1 MKTEV
6 ARQSAKEAPGRNR
19 TGAGQTAGVVR
30 LLPALLPAVLAVL
43 ALVLQHFVF
52 WRGKPAVTTGLGPD
66 AWPDLI
72 LNALALFSAIW
83 LGLELWVLGRA
94 GRRSA
99 LRAPDDDE
107 IYRFGKAVI
116 GIILIVLYGI
126 LLPLTGFALTTAAF
140 IAIWCVYG
148 GVRKPLVVLP
158 VSLIG
163 TWVLLWVFMGISLM
177 PLSRGRGIFDQ
188 FSIWLLK
195 ALGIY

>member
-195 ALGIY
+195 ALWIY

>member
-43 ALVLQHFVF
+43 ALVLQNFVF

>member
-1 MKTEV
+1 MKTKV
-6 ARQSAKEAPGRNR
+6 VPPSGREASG
-19 TGAGQTAGVVR
+19 TGPTGQDRATGLVR
-30 LLPALLPAVLAVL
+30 LLPALLPAVLVVL

-52 WRGKPAVTTGLGPD
+52 WRGSPAVTKGLGPD

-72 LNALALFSAIW
+72 LNGLALFSAIW

-107 IYRFGKAVI
+107 IYRFGKAVV

-126 LLPLTGFALTTAAF
+126 LLPLTGFALTTAVF

-148 GVRKPLVVLP
+148 GVRKPLVVFP

-163 TWVLLWVFMGISLM
+163 TWALLWVFMGISLM
-177 PLSRGRGIFDQ
+177 PLSRGRGVFDQ

>member
-43 ALVLQHFVF
+43 ALILQHFVF